1 MKNKEKMN
9 GLSKNYFKVPLTIF
23 DLNLNIA
30 TIGLYS
36 FLLSCSEEFNPS
48 ISFLKKKLKISR
60 NTVYKHIEELK
71 NRNIITVVVPS
82 SEGQIAKYKL
92 NNPSEWKIL

>member
-9 GLSKNYFKVPLTIF
+9 SLSKNYFKLPLTIF

-36 FLLSCSEEFNPS
+36 FLLSCSEDFNPS
-48 ISFLKKKLKISR
+48 VSFLKKRLKISR
-60 NTVYKHIEELK
+60 NTVYKHLEDLK
-71 NRNIITVVVPS
+71 NRNIITVETPAKD
-82 SEGQIAKYKL
+82 GQIAKYKL
-92 NNPSEWKIL
+92 NNPSEWKLI